1 MEDSVY
7 KLQAF
12 TMEPVVKPIH
22 LTDAVET
29 WERELRQ
36 KDQAIAAL
44 QEEVHG
50 LRAELARQEK
60 AIKGLVRR
68 TSMLAVRLP
77 PGLRAPG
84 SSPYNA
90 A

>member
-1 MEDSVY
+1 MPQTATLGDYMKDSVL

-22 LTDAVET
+22 LELAVEN

-36 KDQAIAAL
+36 KDQAMAAL

-50 LRAELARQEK
+50 F
-60 AIKGLVRR
+60 
-68 TSMLAVRLP
+68 RLEMS
-77 PGLRAPG
+77 R
-84 SSPYNA
+84 
-90 A
+90 